1 MSKKIEYKTIS
12 KISECMIVEKKS
24 KFIASVFPVDNEPLA
39 LEYLSKV
46 KSKYPDATHH
56 VYAYIIDENNIF
68 RYSDDGEPSGTAGM
82 PVLDTI
88 RKEGIVDCLVVVTR
102 YFGGTLLGTGGLV
115 HAYGASAKEG
125 LLKSEIIT
133 RCLCNIVSVRVD
145 YSLSGKIQYKAA
157 SENYIVEDTIYGEDV
172 EFLICIKPEETE
184 RFIKEIADLT
194 NGKAVMEITNNK
206 YIDI

>member
-1 MSKKIEYKTIS
+1 MSKKIEYKTVS

-39 LEYLSKV
+39 LDYLSKV

-172 EFLICIKPEETE
+172 EFLICIKPEETQ
-184 RFIKEIADLT
+184 RFIKDIADLT
-194 NGKAVMEITNNK
+194 NGKAVMEITDNK

>member
-39 LEYLSKV
+39 LDYLSKV

-88 RKEGIVDCLVVVTR
+88 RKEGIVDCLVVVT
-102 YFGGTLLGTGGLV
+102 
-115 HAYGASAKEG
+115 
-125 LLKSEIIT
+125 
-133 RCLCNIVSVRVD
+133 
-145 YSLSGKIQYKAA
+145 
-157 SENYIVEDTIYGEDV
+157 
-172 EFLICIKPEETE
+172 
-184 RFIKEIADLT
+184 
-194 NGKAVMEITNNK
+194 
-206 YIDI
+206 